1 MSETTPLGG
10 PPAPAEPPDKAPAP
24 VLSAAPPAEPDK
36 ASQLAL
42 EEAMARLRGDQ
53 NLGLAIAGGA
63 AAALAGAI
71 AWAAITAAI
80 ERRYGIMAIGIGFL
94 VGFAVRFLGK
104 GVDTTFRVVG
114 AALAFLGCFM
124 GNAFALCYL
133 ETSGTQFS
141 FWSVLGTPSVVFEI
155 MKVRFGFMDVVFYA
169 IAAYCGWRFAL
180 RQLSEEDVK
189 RLAGEAPK
197 QP

>member
-1 MSETTPLGG
+1 MPEITPVGS
-10 PPAPAEPPDKAPAP
+10 PPAPTQP
-24 VLSAAPPAEPDK
+24 VPQPPAEPDK

-42 EEAMARLRGDQ
+42 EEAMARLRGEQ
-53 NLGLAIAGGA
+53 NLGLAIVGGA

-80 ERRYGIMAIGIGFL
+80 ERQYGIMAIGIGFL

-104 GVDTTFRVVG
+104 GVDTHFRIIAAVLALVG
-114 AALAFLGCFM
+114 CLLGDV
-124 GNAFALCYL
+124 FALSYL
-133 ETSGTQFS
+133 AAKHFNVSL
-141 FWSVLGTPSVVFEI
+141 WDVLGNTKAVMELMSAE
-155 MKVRFGFMDVVFYA
+155 FGFMDVVFYA

-189 RLAGEAPK
+189 GLAGETPK